1 MADKVLILGARQWT
15 IEEEGRAPFSGVTV
29 EFLEPYAASNPK
41 HVGISVQKVTADDA
55 IFAALVKAPCF
66 AEVEFGRKPG
76 KNGKSETTLKS
87 VKFLKAF
94 DPVAACG

>member
-1 MADKVLILGARQWT
+1 MDRVLILGARQWT

-29 EFLEPYAASNPK
+29 EFLEPYTASNPR
-41 HVGISVQKVTADDA
+41 HHGISVQKVGADNA
-55 IFAALVKAPCF
+55 IFDALAKAPCF

-87 VKFLKAF
+87 VKFLKSF
-94 DPVAACG
+94 DPALVAG